1 MHWQSLLSDLTM
13 QTPIMA
19 VPSKPPDKVLCHL
32 QGSGRKAVKLGDK
45 EVEWDS
51 NFRLYMT
58 TKLSKPHY
66 GPEISGKSM
75 IINYSVTQQ
84 VCFPCHWC
92 SSEYSACA
100 AYKQL
105 ELMIITK

>member
-1 MHWQSLLSDLTM
+1 
-13 QTPIMA
+13 MA
-19 VPSKPPDKVLCHL
+19 SHKHRANLKSNCDV

-84 VCFPCHWC
+84 VCAAHD
-92 SSEYSACA
+92 SSHTSNYMKQACEH
-100 AYKQL
+100 KSNKICWRSCLHSIWSRQQ
-105 ELMIITK
+105 MV

>member
-1 MHWQSLLSDLTM
+1 LSGQHHSKACSTSDRHLFKSNTLTSLGID
-13 QTPIMA
+13 A
-19 VPSKPPDKVLCHL
+19 AKL

-84 VCFPCHWC
+84 VCQPF
-92 SSEYSACA
+92 
-100 AYKQL
+100 
-105 ELMIITK
+105 

>member
-1 MHWQSLLSDLTM
+1 MVYSFCKLSNDM
-13 QTPIMA
+13 
-19 VPSKPPDKVLCHL
+19 

-45 EVEWDS
+45 EVEWDN

-84 VCFPCHWC
+84 VWYCQPVLLQHGLACGVAT
-92 SSEYSACA
+92 SSICYRFKLSYASLSDWMQWA
-100 AYKQL
+100 L
-105 ELMIITK
+105 

>member
-1 MHWQSLLSDLTM
+1 MILTN
-13 QTPIMA
+13 IA
-19 VPSKPPDKVLCHL
+19 AKL

-84 VCFPCHWC
+84 VGRRTCARDCPATVHTAATCNLCH
-92 SSEYSACA
+92 
-100 AYKQL
+100 
-105 ELMIITK
+105 

>member
-1 MHWQSLLSDLTM
+1 MYVS
-13 QTPIMA
+13 
-19 VPSKPPDKVLCHL
+19 V
-32 QGSGRKAVKLGDK
+32 QGSGRKVVKLGDK

-66 GPEISGKSM
+66 GPEISGKTM

-84 VCFPCHWC
+84 VVRRTCARYGPATVHTAATRAVPLTGNLAREPCMVV
-92 SSEYSACA
+92 
-100 AYKQL
+100 L
-105 ELMIITK
+105 

>member
-1 MHWQSLLSDLTM
+1 MFN
-13 QTPIMA
+13 
-19 VPSKPPDKVLCHL
+19 L

-84 VCFPCHWC
+84 VR
-92 SSEYSACA
+92 SAHHLA
-100 AYKQL
+100 
-105 ELMIITK
+105 IIMHLTT

>member
-1 MHWQSLLSDLTM
+1 MPLHSKACCAFSGHLLKLNRLTSVGM
-13 QTPIMA
+13 IA
-19 VPSKPPDKVLCHL
+19 AKL

-84 VCFPCHWC
+84 VCQP
-92 SSEYSACA
+92 A
-100 AYKQL
+100 
-105 ELMIITK
+105 

>member
-1 MHWQSLLSDLTM
+1 MR
-13 QTPIMA
+13 
-19 VPSKPPDKVLCHL
+19 DKGVQERENGCHL

-84 VCFPCHWC
+84 VC
-92 SSEYSACA
+92 
-100 AYKQL
+100 
-105 ELMIITK
+105 

>member
-1 MHWQSLLSDLTM
+1 MCD
-13 QTPIMA
+13 
-19 VPSKPPDKVLCHL
+19 L

-84 VCFPCHWC
+84 VRTTVQLQPRPFLHT
-92 SSEYSACA
+92 SEKPALHNS
-100 AYKQL
+100 KPSTFVSMLVGQHQ
-105 ELMIITK
+105 